1 LFVFSGQQG
10 NMQTARKQ
18 MDRSQEA
25 RGLVTELEA
34 AHTALSSELAAMQS
48 LQDGPQPQPDRWA
61 QARWKLSRASRQRRG
76 CVDKAYILIMAEG
89 TAAEILRVRQLQAQD
104 GPMLAASHAHVG
116 HWTPDRIEADW
127 SGYCE
132 ASRAI
137 RRGMAD
143 RVRSER
149 ELLLPI
155 LARLAAA

>member
-1 LFVFSGQQG
+1 LFVISGQQG
-10 NMQTARKQ
+10 AMQTARNH
-18 MDRSQEA
+18 MNRTHEA
-25 RGLVTELEA
+25 RSLVAELEA
-34 AHTALSSELAAMQS
+34 AHAALTNELAAMQR
-48 LQDGPQPQPDRWA
+48 LQDGPQPRADQWS
-61 QARWKLSRASRQRRG
+61 QARWKLSRASGQRRT
-76 CVDKAYILIMAEG
+76 CVVQAYALILAEG
-89 TAAEILRVRQLQAQD
+89 GAADVVRVKQLQAQD

-116 HWTPDRIEADW
+116 RWTPGRIEADW

-143 RVRSER
+143 RVRAER

>member
-1 LFVFSGQQG
+1 M
-10 NMQTARKQ
+10 N
-18 MDRSQEA
+18 RSHEA
-25 RGLVTELEA
+25 RSLVAELEA
-34 AHTALSSELAAMQS
+34 AHAALTNELAAMQR
-48 LQDGPQPQPDRWA
+48 LQDGPQPGADQWA

-76 CVDKAYILIMAEG
+76 CVDKAYTLIMAEG
-89 TAAEILRVRQLQAQD
+89 TAAEMLRVKHLQAQD

-116 HWTPDRIEADW
+116 HWTPGRIEADW

-143 RVRSER
+143 RVRAER